1 LTLRKFRLAAPI
13 VVFATLMA
21 RPVVVAI
28 VLVVSDEDTVP
39 PPVAVNASLVL
50 VLSVSGAEKLI
61 VALER
66 QMDVTG
72 EFGQRLRLVPIDF
85 GDGITL
91 SGLDRRLCV
100 RRHRIPPW
108 EGAPT
113 DTGRRARRINI
124 TVGRTRENLG
134 GSSCCDR
141 FQRRTARRLSML
153 IQISSTMTAP
163 MKAPMIPEG

>member
-1 LTLRKFRLAAPI
+1 MSTTSEGREWRSKECGIAGSDDRPHSDVPVMESDVLLVEPHRVCCRRCSRTL
-13 VVFATLMA
+13 
-21 RPVVVAI
+21 
-28 VLVVSDEDTVP
+28 D
-39 PPVAVNASLVL
+39 
-50 VLSVSGAEKLI
+50 AEKLI